1 MGSEEWMEP
10 TESWAVGLEEDA
22 SLQADASP
30 RRRRRGPQVGEWY
43 GTLAMVGALVGL
55 FVAGL
60 LVALNQAFPDGG
72 SGGLNPGLLTGISI
86 AIIVGA
92 SLLGALTAGV
102 PPLIAWVWRRPRGW
116 KAQPSEDAEPPIGEW
131 YVTMAMVGALV
142 GLFVAGLLVA
152 LNQAF
157 PDGGSGGLNPGLL
170 TGISIAIIVGA
181 SLLGALMAG
190 VPPLTG
196 WVWRRVRGRK
206 PQYPEEAV
214 PPASEVHEG
223 LGDR

>member
-10 TESWAVGLEEDA
+10 TESLPVETEEEAGVQSDA
-22 SLQADASP
+22 PSP
-30 RRRRRGPQVGEWY
+30 KRRRRLQV
-43 GTLAMVGALVGL
+43 
-55 FVAGL
+55 
-60 LVALNQAFPDGG
+60 
-72 SGGLNPGLLTGISI
+72 
-86 AIIVGA
+86 
-92 SLLGALTAGV
+92 
-102 PPLIAWVWRRPRGW
+102 
-116 KAQPSEDAEPPIGEW
+116 GEW

-170 TGISIAIIVGA
+170 TGISMAIIVGA

-190 VPPLTG
+190 VPPLTA

-206 PQYPEEAV
+206 AHLSEEVV
-214 PPASEVHEG
+214 PLVDEVRED
-223 LGDR
+223 LGDA

>member
-10 TESWAVGLEEDA
+10 TESLPAETEEEA
-22 SLQADASP
+22 GVQADVPSP
-30 RRRRRGPQVGEWY
+30 KRRRRLQV
-43 GTLAMVGALVGL
+43 
-55 FVAGL
+55 
-60 LVALNQAFPDGG
+60 
-72 SGGLNPGLLTGISI
+72 
-86 AIIVGA
+86 
-92 SLLGALTAGV
+92 
-102 PPLIAWVWRRPRGW
+102 
-116 KAQPSEDAEPPIGEW
+116 GEW

-190 VPPLTG
+190 VPPLTR
-196 WVWRRVRGRK
+196 WVWRRVRRRK
-206 PQYPEEAV
+206 AQHLEEAV
-214 PPASEVHEG
+214 PPVGEVHEG
-223 LGDR
+223 VADS